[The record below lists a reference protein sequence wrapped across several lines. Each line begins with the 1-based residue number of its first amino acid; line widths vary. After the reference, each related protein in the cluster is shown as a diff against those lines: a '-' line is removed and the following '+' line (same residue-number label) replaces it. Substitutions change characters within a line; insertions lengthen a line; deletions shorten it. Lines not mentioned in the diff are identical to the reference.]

1 VFKFKIFSF
10 IYFKV
15 PPNKNFYSDIRF
27 NFSQNSWDG
36 CRPAFLMDKSPLKKR
51 IILRTGTGRYNHV
64 FEGGRKKMSW
74 KTIKV
79 KVKVSHNRPRC
90 SG

>member
-1 VFKFKIFSF
+1 
-10 IYFKV
+10 
-15 PPNKNFYSDIRF
+15 
-27 NFSQNSWDG
+27 
-36 CRPAFLMDKSPLKKR
+36 MDKSPLKKR

-79 KVKVSHNRPRC
+79 KVKVSHYRPRW
-90 SG
+90 SEVFRVG